1 MKTCRICFYSRIF
14 LLMILFLVILVLLNE
29 DLLNAFRG
37 LSPKEI
43 SIYFIS
49 ALGLAAVLKKLLE
62 YVLIRKKN

>member
-1 MKTCRICFYSRIF
+1 
-14 LLMILFLVILVLLNE
+14 MILFLVILVLLNE

-49 ALGLAAVLKKLLE
+49 ALALAAVLKKLLE